1 MRAEEVH
8 TMDEKK
14 LLYYQQEK
22 ILFVVN
28 KLDGMNLTN
37 LRIDLPEKHILQKQL
52 LQM

>member
-8 TMDEKK
+8 TMDEKEVII
-14 LLYYQQEK
+14 LSAGK